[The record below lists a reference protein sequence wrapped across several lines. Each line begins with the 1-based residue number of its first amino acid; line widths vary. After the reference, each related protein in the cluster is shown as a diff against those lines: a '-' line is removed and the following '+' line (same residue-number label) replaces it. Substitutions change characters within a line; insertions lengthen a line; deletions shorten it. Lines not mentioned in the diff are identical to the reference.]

1 MRTPRRAQRR
11 EQQAER
17 SKGGPAARESAAAPT
32 GDHLIFRKRLPSPD
46 DVADALRRLSRIATL
61 RGDAPAAAALAAAA
75 RHSATLDP
83 KALKAALDE
92 PARAFD
98 PAIASHIA
106 AIAREGP
113 AAAATAAEGRLPRD
127 VAGIARAPASIST
140 PLAAAAGVHVAADL
154 AAAWHERPMGDVAA
168 LLAEMRSG
176 QSRLLLGRAL
186 GAVDLLVD
194 AMRRAQPSLTL
205 YPAGAL
211 RRFEPTVGDLLV
223 LAAGG
228 DPRAAVAAWADSL
241 PAGRRPAGAAATPS
255 RSSGTARRSP
265 CAPWPTP
272 GSAPRWCTTPA
283 RASTWRSSPSAPAC
297 AACG

>member
-1 MRTPRRAQRR
+1 M
-11 EQQAER
+11 
-17 SKGGPAARESAAAPT
+17 
-32 GDHLIFRKRLPSPD
+32 
-46 DVADALRRLSRIATL
+46 ADALRRLSRIAAL
-61 RGDAPAAAALAAAA
+61 RGDAPAAAALADAA

-140 PLAAAAGVHVAADL
+140 PSPPRGVHVAADL

-194 AMRRAQPSLTL
+194 AIGRAQPSLTL
-205 YPAGAL
+205 HPAGAL

-241 PAGRRPAGAAATPS
+241 PAADVRLAQPRRRHVRLGRRGNHP
-255 RSSGTARRSP
+255 ARR
-265 CAPWPTP
+265 
-272 GSAPRWCTTPA
+272 GRRRRSAPRCCTTPA
-283 RASTWRSSPSAPAC
+283 HASTSRSSPSAPAC